1 MSRKVNLKVYTHH
14 CLNIILKTTC
24 TSGPLE
30 VCRSF
35 RTDTPP
41 GPRDDSSLAK
51 PTCATW
57 QTRRVSFAISSSR
70 LSGLNIKLIKLI
82 KHKCRTT
89 CEKNRYA
96 FALNFPALL
105 RENHRN
111 QYQSPTSN
119 GTHLSNIRMIPKS
132 AKFRTVL
139 CGTFLWLPNTAQ
151 TAQIPKFC
159 RTRGTGGTFSL
170 HRFMSQSSK
179 SFMWI
184 SPPPPG
190 LPPGNQFPI
199 LQARRQRRR
208 KSLATEKNMKK
219 WVPNSLDSG

>member
-1 MSRKVNLKVYTHH
+1 MCNLANSKGKLCDQLITVVRTEYQTYQTYQTQMS
-14 CLNIILKTTC
+14 
-24 TSGPLE
+24 
-30 VCRSF
+30 
-35 RTDTPP
+35 
-41 GPRDDSSLAK
+41 DD
-51 PTCATW
+51 
-57 QTRRVSFAISSSR
+57 
-70 LSGLNIKLIKLI
+70 
-82 KHKCRTT
+82 

-151 TAQIPKFC
+151 TAQMTKFC

-190 LPPGNQFPI
+190 LPQVINSPSSRKAAKAAKEPGH
-199 LQARRQRRR
+199 R
-208 KSLATEKNMKK
+208 KNMKK